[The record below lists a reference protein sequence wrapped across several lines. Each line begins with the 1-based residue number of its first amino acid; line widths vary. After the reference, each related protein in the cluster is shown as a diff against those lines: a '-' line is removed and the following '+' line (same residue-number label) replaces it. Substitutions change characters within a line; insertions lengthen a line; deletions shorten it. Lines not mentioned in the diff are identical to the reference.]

1 MLYLHIGSDVLV
13 SSNDIIAIIN
23 FRGKI
28 KEDNKCNLLLLE
40 KIETTGTVID
50 ISNLVTKNTKSL
62 VLAKEKLVY
71 LSPISPVTLYK
82 RSKNLG
88 LLEGLKIK

>member
-1 MLYLHIGSDVLV
+1 MVYLHIGSDVLV

-40 KIETTGTVID
+40 KI
-50 ISNLVTKNTKSL
+50 
-62 VLAKEKLVY
+62 
-71 LSPISPVTLYK
+71 
-82 RSKNLG
+82 
-88 LLEGLKIK
+88 